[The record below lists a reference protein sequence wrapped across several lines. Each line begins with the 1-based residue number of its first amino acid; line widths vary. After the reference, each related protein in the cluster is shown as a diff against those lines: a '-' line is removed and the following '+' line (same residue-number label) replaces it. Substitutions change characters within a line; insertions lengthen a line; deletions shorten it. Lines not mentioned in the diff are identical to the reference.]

1 LREDAAKL
9 LPPAAQSMP
18 VLSHAARDV
27 LSTLEARGAL
37 FFNELL
43 RATGR
48 LASEV
53 EDGLWE
59 LVAGGI
65 VTGDGFENLRALIDP
80 KRRRGEG
87 RGRSARPRHA
97 AGRWALLDR
106 ASTATDIE
114 FFAQQLLTRWGVV
127 FRDMLARETLAP
139 TWREL
144 LQVYRRMEARGEIRG
159 GRFVAGFLGEQFA
172 RPEALDMLRHVRR
185 SEKSAI
191 GFDIAPADPLN
202 LTGIILPGARTGA
215 LTQAA
220 VRIVEGSEQQHGMVS
235 QP

>member
-1 LREDAAKL
+1 
-9 LPPAAQSMP
+9 MP
-18 VLSHAARDV
+18 LLSHAARDV
-27 LSTLEARGAL
+27 YVALQAKGAL

-48 LASEV
+48 LSSEV

-59 LVAGGI
+59 LVAGGL

-80 KRRRGEG
+80 KRRKGEG

-97 AGRWALLDR
+97 AGRWALLERNAAAIDV
-106 ASTATDIE
+106 E

-144 LQVYRRMEARGEIRG
+144 LQVYRRLEARGEIRG

-172 RPEALDMLRHVRR
+172 RPEALDLLRHVRR
-185 SEKSAI
+185 SEKSAV

-202 LTGIILPGARTGA
+202 LTGIILPGGRTGA
-215 LTQAA
+215 LTQVA
-220 VRIVEGSEQQHGMVS
+220 VRIVEGDREHGAA
-235 QP
+235 